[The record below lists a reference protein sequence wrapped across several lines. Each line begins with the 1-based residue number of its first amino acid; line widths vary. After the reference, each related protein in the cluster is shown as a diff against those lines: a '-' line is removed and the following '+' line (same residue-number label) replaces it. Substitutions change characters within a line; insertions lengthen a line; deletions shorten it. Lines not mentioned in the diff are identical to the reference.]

1 MRASA
6 MLISALMLCACATS
20 GATPPILV
28 GTEWLRVDEDNASPH
43 YVTIGFTADGA
54 SGYFPGCGPWSARVR
69 ASDASLSFY
78 DITPADPDCG
88 AESSAAAAESMV
100 QALRATRSAAFD
112 GEYLLLRDG
121 RGVEVARLRAN

>member
-1 MRASA
+1 MRARA

-28 GTEWLRVDEDNASPH
+28 GTEWLRVDDDNASPH

-69 ASDASLSFY
+69 TSGASLSFS
-78 DITPADPDCG
+78 DITPANPDCG
-88 AESSAAAAESMV
+88 AGPPLQRRSRWCAHCVPRV
-100 QALRATRSAAFD
+100 QRCLTANIFCCAT
-112 GEYLLLRDG
+112 
-121 RGVEVARLRAN
+121 GVAMRLRG